1 MEILILVTCC
11 AAWIGLAALMKYLAR
26 HLGRQI
32 SLDQG
37 EGILVALLFLAMWL
51 QPLPPIK
58 VM

>member
-37 EGILVALLFLAMWL
+37 EGILVALLFLA
-51 QPLPPIK
+51 I
-58 VM
+58 VAAAIATN